1 MKFGLM
7 FINAGPF
14 SQPELFAHMARTAEE
29 CGFESIWTVEHVVIP
44 KDYKSPYPYSPSGKI
59 PGPDEVPIN
68 DPLLPLAYAAA
79 ITKKLRLA
87 TGIVILPQHH
97 PLYLAK
103 QAATLDVLSGGR
115 MILGV
120 GSGWLKEEFDALGID
135 FATRGRRTD
144 EGIEAMRALWRDH
157 PSNFHGKI
165 FNFGPVASFPKPV
178 QKGGVPIHIGG
189 HTAAA
194 VRRAAAYG
202 DGFFPA
208 IGDAAKL
215 RELTAML
222 RAECDQRGRNFGE
235 IERSCLGRAT
245 PESIALC
252 QELGIERLIVTPP
265 GLDPESFKRGCEQ
278 IGNEVIAK
286 G

>member
-7 FINAGPF
+7 FINSGPF
-14 SQPELFAHMARTAEE
+14 SSPEMFAHMARTADE

-44 KDYKSPYPYSPSGKI
+44 KDYKSPYPYSKSGKI
-59 PGPDEVPIN
+59 PGPEEIAIN

-79 ITKKLRLA
+79 ITRRIRLA

-103 QAATLDVLSGGR
+103 QAATVDVLSGGR
-115 MILGV
+115 MMLGV

-144 EGIEAMRALWRDH
+144 EAIQAMRALWRDH
-157 PSNFHGKI
+157 PSNFHGQI
-165 FNFGPVASFPKPV
+165 FNFGPVASFPKPI

-189 HTAAA
+189 HSAAA

-208 IGDAAKL
+208 IGEAAKL
-215 RELTAML
+215 RELMGML
-222 RAECDQRGRNFGE
+222 KTECERRGRKLDE
-235 IERSCLGRAT
+235 IERSCLGRASR
-245 PESIALC
+245 ESIALC
-252 QELGIERLIVTPP
+252 EELGIARLIVTPP

-278 IGNEVIAK
+278 IAK
-286 G
+286 DYIV

>member
-7 FINAGPF
+7 FINSGPF

-79 ITKKLRLA
+79 ITKRLRLA
-87 TGIVILPQHH
+87 TGIVILPQRH

-103 QAATLDVLSGGR
+103 EAATLDVLSGGR
-115 MILGV
+115 LMLGV

-135 FATRGRRTD
+135 FSTRGLRTD
-144 EGIEAMRALWRDH
+144 EGIQAMRALWRDH
-157 PSNFHGKI
+157 PSSFHGKF

-208 IGDAAKL
+208 IGEAAKL
-215 RELTAML
+215 RELIGML
-222 RAECDQRGRNFGE
+222 RAECAKRGRNFGE
-235 IERSCLGRAT
+235 IELSCLGRAK
-245 PESIALC
+245 PDSIRLC
-252 QELGIERLIVTPP
+252 QELGIARLIVTPP

-278 IGNEVIAK
+278 IANELIAK
-286 G
+286 A

>member
-7 FINAGPF
+7 FINSGPF
-14 SQPELFAHMARTAEE
+14 SQPELFAQMARVADE

-59 PGPDEVPIN
+59 PGPEEVPIN

-79 ITKKLRLA
+79 ITKNIRLA

-103 QAATLDVLSGGR
+103 QAATIDVLSNGR

-135 FATRGRRTD
+135 FTTRGRRTD
-144 EGIEAMRALWRDH
+144 EGIEAMRTLWRDQ
-157 PSNFHGKI
+157 PSSYHGKV
-165 FNFGPVASFPKPV
+165 FNFGPVVSFPKPV

-189 HTAAA
+189 HSAAA

-222 RAECDQRGRNFGE
+222 KAECEQRGRKFDE
-235 IERSCLGRAT
+235 LERSCLGRAK
-245 PESIALC
+245 PESLRLC
-252 QELGIERLIVTPP
+252 DELGIARLIVTPP
-265 GLDPESFKRGCEQ
+265 GLDAESFRRGCEQ
-278 IGNEVIAK
+278 IANDYIAK
-286 G
+286 R